1 MQRSL
6 NNEINTMDA
15 YIYATSEKQVEL
27 GIDNAQ
33 LTQFNAYK
41 TQLNND
47 IALYTDPARRT
58 HAITQQI
65 QADFKEIN
73 AWILHLRTTI
83 KISKKATLTEQD
95 YASLFIHQDKPRIS
109 HTTTPTLK
117 LEHIEHLIA
126 RITAHHAASHD
137 QGTRPSLPD
146 RIDIIDWQ
154 WVINNIREPIDTLIY
169 SNHKTTKTATL
180 KLTFDPNQTGQFCH
194 IISRYG
200 ITNGEVG
207 TFSPSLSFAIT

>member
-137 QGTRPSLPD
+137 QGTRPAS
-146 RIDIIDWQ
+146 
-154 WVINNIREPIDTLIY
+154 PIALTSSIGNG
-169 SNHKTTKTATL
+169 SSTTSANPSTPSFIPTTKPP
-180 KLTFDPNQTGQFCH
+180 KLP
-194 IISRYG
+194 
-200 ITNGEVG
+200 
-207 TFSPSLSFAIT
+207 P